1 MRKIELLKNIVEN
14 ETLKEKYWPTFKT
27 KKDIQDY
34 SKLIVMSNN
43 KYLMALRNILNPQE
57 DRSLSSGVLYK
68 KILNQFNL

>member
-27 KKDIQDY
+27 EKDIRDY

-43 KYLMALRNILNPQE
+43 KYLIALRNILNPQE

>member
-27 KKDIQDY
+27 EKDIRDY

>member
-27 KKDIQDY
+27 EKDIRDY

-68 KILNQFNL
+68 RILNQFNL

>member
-1 MRKIELLKNIVEN
+1 MRKVELLKNIVEN

-27 KKDIQDY
+27 EKDIRDY

>member
-27 KKDIQDY
+27 EKDIRDY

-57 DRSLSSGVLYK
+57 DRDLSSGVLYK